1 MDDFDI
7 MEEDSEEEE
16 KAEAGEHENLSQK
29 MVK

>member
-7 MEEDSEEEE
+7 MEEDSEEETTETNHE
-16 KAEAGEHENLSQK
+16 KASQK

>member
-16 KAEAGEHENLSQK
+16 TTETNHEKASQK